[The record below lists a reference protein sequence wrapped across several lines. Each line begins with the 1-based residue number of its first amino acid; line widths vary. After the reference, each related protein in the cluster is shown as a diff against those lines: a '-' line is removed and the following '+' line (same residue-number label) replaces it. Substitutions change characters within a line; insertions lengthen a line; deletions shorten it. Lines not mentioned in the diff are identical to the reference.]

1 MLQRPFVV
9 IEAEEKRA
17 DGVFPALVPAESGN
31 HAVRGAG
38 VLDLEHRPLARL
50 IGASRRLRNHTIESR
65 AFETLQPVHCQLAIA
80 GHRREVERATPGRE
94 QFLELVAPLLLWRV
108 HPKLAPDGVGAQGD
122 AAGRVAARGAAL
134 PGPRRAGG

>member
-38 VLDLEHRPLARL
+38 VLDLEHRPLAGL
-50 IGASRRLRNHTIESR
+50 IGARRRLRNHAVESR

-80 GHRREVERATPGRE
+80 GHRREAERATRVRE
-94 QFLELVAPLLLWRV
+94 QFLELLAPLLLWRV
-108 HPKLAPDGVGAQGD
+108 HPNLAPPRPEIESDEFGV
-122 AAGRVAARGAAL
+122 R
-134 PGPRRAGG
+134 